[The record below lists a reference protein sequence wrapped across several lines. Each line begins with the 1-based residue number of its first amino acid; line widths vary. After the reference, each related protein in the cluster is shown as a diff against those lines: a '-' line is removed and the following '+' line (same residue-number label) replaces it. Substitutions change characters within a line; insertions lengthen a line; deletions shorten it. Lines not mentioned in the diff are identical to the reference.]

1 MKKIFPILLF
11 IITINTFGQENEIKT
26 AQELYLANNYKESLE
41 YTEKLLNNDFGK
53 IDDYIK
59 AFVLSMNANS
69 HYQLKNYKLAY
80 ERYFEYL
87 NFIKTQPLKLYSK
100 SDKKM
105 LVNEITKLLE
115 DIKQS
120 YPLALSESN
129 PASDN
134 TASSILT
141 DKSNLS
147 SNNSNQTV
155 TLLVSGSG
163 KTQDEAKQNALRSA
177 IEQAFGAFISSETII
192 NNDSFVS
199 DNITSLSQGSVIS
212 FNILS
217 SNILP
222 DKNVTLTISA
232 KVSISQMQKITESK
246 GYTAT
251 IAGGLFGLNL
261 KLLKLQADAEE
272 RVILDMARKSLK
284 ILENSIDFKLEV
296 IPPKKSDL
304 RIELQNTLREGSYS
318 DYWKNTDQ
326 LSFSEIY
333 KIRLIVECQ
342 PNKNLDVFIDYFI
355 STLAAVKMSESEIDF
370 AKQSGSEYYKL
381 INFPDS
387 NSEKSDFYLRNFES
401 VRIISSLFERSTLN
415 LVNYDIVSNNNLIN
429 YTPFYKKGITEEVS
443 KHYARLENLTTNH
456 KNIQILDSN
465 HYFFLHGLLP
475 LRRNYNNGVILMT
488 NYPSDF
494 GKNAY
499 GDYTFKLYKTDSD
512 DISSLYYNVKEI
524 MHSYYD
530 GKKITPFKNNANLRY
545 QIFDYYLPLSDV
557 EKLDS
562 IKIIKH
568 NSLSDAR

>member
-1 MKKIFPILLF
+1 MKQIFPILLF
-11 IITINTFGQENEIKT
+11 IFTISTFGQENEYNT
-26 AQELYLANNYKESLE
+26 AQNLYLAKNYKESLE
-41 YTEKLLNNDFGK
+41 YTEKLLNNDFGE
-53 IDDYIK
+53 INDYVK
-59 AFVLSMNANS
+59 VYVLSMNANS
-69 HYQLKNYKLAY
+69 HYQLKNYKLAFD
-80 ERYFEYL
+80 RYDEYL
-87 NFIKTQPLKLYSK
+87 NFIKTTPLKLFSK
-100 SDKKM
+100 SDKKK

-134 TASSILT
+134 TTSSSLT
-141 DKSNLS
+141 DNSNLS
-147 SNNSNQTV
+147 SNNSDQTV
-155 TLLVSGSG
+155 TILVSGSG

-261 KLLKLQADAEE
+261 KLFKLQAVAEE

-304 RIELQNTLREGSYS
+304 RIVLQNTKFEGRYS
-318 DYWKNTDQ
+318 DFWKNTDQ
-326 LSFSEIY
+326 LSFNEIY
-333 KIRLIVECQ
+333 MIRLIVECQ
-342 PNKNLDVFIDYFI
+342 PNTNLDVFIDYFI

-381 INFPDS
+381 INFS
-387 NSEKSDFYLRNFES
+387 SKSEESYFYLRNFES

-415 LVNYDIVSNNNLIN
+415 LVNYDIVSNDNLLN
-429 YTPFYKKGITEEVS
+429 YTPFYKKGIDEEVS
-443 KHYARLENLTTNH
+443 KHYAMLKKLTE
-456 KNIQILDSN
+456 NIQILDSN
-465 HYFFLHGLLP
+465 HYVFPHGLLP
-475 LRRNYNNGVILMT
+475 ERDFNNGRSLMT

-494 GKNAY
+494 Y
-499 GDYTFKLYKTDSD
+499 GEGDSDYRFYLLKTDSD
-512 DISSLYYNVKEI
+512 FSGFYYNGDVIYHRTFKGTYGE
-524 MHSYYD
+524 Y
-530 GKKITPFKNNANLRY
+530 KITPAKNNTNLRY